1 MSIMTEQ
8 DREWVKAMIQEA
20 ISNLAVEFPRNCPII
35 SKFRFGLVCFIIGLS
50 VPAAATG
57 VWLAKVL
64 KF

>member
-20 ISNLAVEFPRNCPII
+20 ISNLAVEFPRNCPIV
-35 SKFRFGLVCFIIGLS
+35 SKLRFGLVCFIVGLS
-50 VPAAATG
+50 VAAGSTG
-57 VWLAKVL
+57 VWLAKFI